1 MKRVLTGALL
11 TIVIGVL
18 SVVRGWPL
26 RCGILIL
33 SLAGMHEVY
42 GAFRR
47 KGFRPVR
54 SAGWLLCLLGTCC
67 AAFADKLT
75 HPVFKGLPPLLLCL
89 IVSFIYAAFVVVARG
104 KCDYESLGATAFT
117 LIYPGLF
124 FVTLQYV
131 QDVKGELSSVVA
143 CLLTFLIASS
153 SDVCAYFIGC
163 RFGKHRL
170 SPEISPKKSVE
181 GSIAGIA
188 GAVLCSV
195 LVPVIVSLLRG
206 SLSETMRQEALP
218 PLWAFA
224 LLGLVIGAVS
234 QLGDLTASLVKR
246 YCGIKDYG
254 TILPGHGGVMD
265 RFDGILFTGCVCYAF
280 FMIAGK

>member
-11 TIVIGVL
+11 TIVIGIL

-26 RCGILIL
+26 RCGILVL
-33 SLAGMHEVY
+33 SFVGMHEVF
-42 GAFRR
+42 GAFRA
-47 KGFRPVR
+47 KGLKPVL
-54 SAGWLLCLLGTCC
+54 SALWLFCLLGSAA
-67 AAFADKLT
+67 AAFADSLM
-75 HPVFKGLPPLLLCL
+75 HPVFRGLPPVLLCL
-89 IVSFIYAAFVVVARG
+89 VVSFIYAAFVVIARG
-104 KCDYESLGATAFT
+104 KSDFASLGATAFA
-117 LIYPGLF
+117 LVYPGLF

-131 QDVKGELSSVVA
+131 QDVKGELASIVA
-143 CLLTFLIASS
+143 CLITFLIASS

-181 GSIAGIA
+181 GSVAGIA
-188 GAVLCSV
+188 GAVLCAC
-195 LVPVIVSLLRG
+195 LVPLIVSALRG
-206 SLSETMRQEALP
+206 SMSDTMRQEALP

-224 LLGLVIGAVS
+224 LLGAVIGVVS